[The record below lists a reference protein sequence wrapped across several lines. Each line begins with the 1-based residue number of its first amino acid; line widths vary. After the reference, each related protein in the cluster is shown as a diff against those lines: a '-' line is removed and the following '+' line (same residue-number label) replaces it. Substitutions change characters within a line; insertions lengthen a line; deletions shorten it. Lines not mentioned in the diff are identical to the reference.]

1 MGTRANES
9 SSQSSTSLHASELTD
24 VSAVSV
30 ATQVTSS
37 ASASLGGL
45 DIETSVSN
53 KTPVVDSDID
63 NNMQS
68 EAMARGRVTLRST
81 STWRQTWEANLD
93 EGTEYSPEDAAYS
106 NLDDKRLKHAERQ
119 RAAQSK
125 GVQLGT
131 WIDSQVL
138 QEDRKHAVTGFIDT
152 VGRLQTHVLPETK
165 HGESLAEES
174 PLPPG
179 SGRCWIRFS
188 KIKFSEHLHGLD
200 HLQIKEYIRV
210 LSESRETR
218 GRVPGDEEAA
228 VQAAKYRLSKDPNW
242 VKSKKR
248 YIAYSDAERGLAR
261 VRSSPGAAAAHW
273 GRTGPLP
280 IHSLHCETRTRERQL
295 QGVGLTKE
303 SQGLAHGGIGVAQNQ
318 ADGRMM
324 HRGQAVEAAAATSS
338 TSRRVLFREWKDVQ
352 RFDDMCAVQETP
364 RRGKSIRRAKMYN
377 GIKYERQTTGAFIG
391 KLVSRGVLINIDGED
406 YLEHRVLAMPGF
418 C

>member
-1 MGTRANES
+1 ME
-9 SSQSSTSLHASELTD
+9 
-24 VSAVSV
+24 
-30 ATQVTSS
+30 
-37 ASASLGGL
+37 
-45 DIETSVSN
+45 
-53 KTPVVDSDID
+53 
-63 NNMQS
+63 S

-93 EGTEYSPEDAAYS
+93 EGTAYSPEDAAYS

-165 HGESLAEES
+165 HGESLASES

-179 SGRCWIRFS
+179 SGRCWIRFY

-261 VRSSPGAAAAHW
+261 VRASPGAAAVHW

-295 QGVGLTKE
+295 QDMGVTKE
-303 SQGLAHGGIGVAQNQ
+303 AQGLAHGGNGVAQNQ

-324 HRGQAVEAAAATSS
+324 DRGQAVEAAAATSS
-338 TSRRVLFREWKDVQ
+338 TSRRILFREWKDVQ

-377 GIKYERQTTGAFIG
+377 GIRYERQTTGAFIG